1 MSLSLHYMQY
11 GDSHNP
17 LFVFLHGGGVSG
29 YMWEEQVKY
38 FSKSFHCIVPDLPGQ
53 GKSQF
58 DEPFTISKSSTLIND
73 LIVQL
78 AGEKKVIVTGFSL
91 GAQVLV
97 EMLAQQ
103 PELIHYAIINSA
115 LVKPMPSAK
124 LWLKPMLAV
133 SLPLT
138 RSKFFAKLQA
148 KELYIP
154 SHQFEQYYE
163 ESKHTALGNL
173 LSVMHE
179 NMSFSIPQGYRA
191 ATTKI
196 LVTVGMREKKMM
208 RQSAEAL
215 VAQGNNCTGIIFPNI
230 GHGIPLANPGLF
242 NSTIDQWLS
251 DKQLAPELLSI

>member
-1 MSLSLHYMQY
+1 MGLHYTQH
-11 GDSHNP
+11 GDSSNP

-53 GKSQF
+53 GKSQC
-58 DEPFTISKSSTLIND
+58 DEPFTISKSAALIND
-73 LIVQL
+73 LIKQL
-78 AGEKKVIVTGFSL
+78 AGDKKVIVTGFSL

-97 EMLAQQ
+97 EMLAKQ
-103 PELIHYAIINSA
+103 PHLIHYAIINSA

-124 LWLKPMLAV
+124 LWLKPMLAL

-138 RSKFFAKLQA
+138 RSKFFAKVQA

-163 ESKHTALGNL
+163 ESKHTTLNNL
-173 LSVMHE
+173 ISVLQE
-179 NMSFSIPQGYRA
+179 NMNFSIPEGFNA
-191 ATTKI
+191 STAKI

-208 RQSAEAL
+208 MQSAEAL
-215 VAQGNNCTGIIFPNI
+215 VTHGNNCIGIIFPNI
-230 GHGIPLANPGLF
+230 GHGITLANPELF
-242 NSTIDQWLS
+242 NSTIDGWLS
-251 DKQLAPELLSI
+251 DKPLPSMLPTI